1 MIWHEHGGTGS
12 RTVLLLHGMGA
23 TGAVWTGVRR
33 AIDRRMAAQWIVADL
48 SGHGG
53 SDWQATYSVGQL
65 AAGLVP
71 LVHDHRELFI
81 VAHSLGTYVGLALAS
96 GWFGLRVTGV
106 LGIGPKVT
114 WSDADL
120 QSAREL
126 AARPVRWF
134 ATQQEAIARYR
145 RTSGL
150 DEKLAPNEDHLAR
163 GFVQAAEGYRLSQD
177 PRTFMVA
184 GAPFATLVS
193 SAACRVLLARGE
205 HDAMVSIEELRAHRG
220 DTVVIAGA
228 GHNAHAEQPDAVVTL
243 LEPLLGGKPFQSELS
258 SASIKR
264 PTSASDV

>member
-1 MIWHEHGGTGS
+1 MNWHEHGGTGP
-12 RTVLLLHGMGA
+12 RTVLLLHGIGA

-65 AAGLVP
+65 AADLVP
-71 LVHDHRELFI
+71 LVHDDRELFI

-96 GWFGLRVTGV
+96 GWFGVRVAGV

-120 QSAREL
+120 QGAREL
-126 AARPVRWF
+126 AARPVRWY
-134 ATQQEAIARYR
+134 ANQQEASVRYR

-163 GFVQAAEGYRLSQD
+163 SVVRAAEGYRLSQD

-205 HDAMVSIEELRAHRG
+205 HDAMVSVEELRAHCENA
-220 DTVVIAGA
+220 VVIAGA
-228 GHNAHAEQPDAVVTL
+228 GHNAHAEQPDAVVSL
-243 LEPLLGGKPFQSELS
+243 LEQLLRGKPSQSNLS
-258 SASIKR
+258 RASIRR